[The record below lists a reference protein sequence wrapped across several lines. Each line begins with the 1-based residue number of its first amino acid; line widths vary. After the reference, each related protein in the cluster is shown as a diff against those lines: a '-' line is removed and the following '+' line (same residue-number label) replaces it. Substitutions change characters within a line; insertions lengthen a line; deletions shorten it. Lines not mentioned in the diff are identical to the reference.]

1 MFGSGWIFL
10 RLSFC
15 VFPFFFFFFDAHV
28 SAFRDKVHCLYT
40 VHSLFIYYSRTVHTL
55 FMHCSWDLYPLYS
68 KKKIKNGSHGTID
81 TFKNYFDTV
90 FSVFSKMSYSQ
101 TDPTFIFFNSSI
113 NYVYFYDKNVFIFKF
128 IHVYV
133 WVIS

>member
-1 MFGSGWIFL
+1 MNFPTSGVL
-10 RLSFC
+10 R
-15 VFPFFFFFFDAHV
+15 FPFFFFFFFFYAHV
-28 SAFRDKVHCLYT
+28 SAFRDKVHCLCIVYA
-40 VHSLFIYYSRTVHTL
+40 L
-55 FMHCSWDLYPLYS
+55 FMHYS
-68 KKKIKNGSHGTID
+68 HTIHGTHIHFIQKKNIKNGSHDAIH

-133 WVIS
+133 